1 MPTECTTTTIT
12 IDLMNGSS
20 TYEATQVSASNVG
33 ELREELGLNGK
44 ISVDQVIAH
53 DTTELKESSVVAH
66 ISANKSGGQ

>member
-33 ELREELGLNGK
+33 ALREELGLNGK

-53 DTTELKESSVVAH
+53 DTTELKEGSVVAH